1 MRWLIFVV
9 LVALFPFVAIAD
21 PILIGMHCQS
31 NYLRAGI
38 TTVSGSFD
46 VYNDGDLLFTVAT
59 GQQADITA
67 VSGKVNIFFSG
78 KNHTGFKK
86 LHFKASGASEFKAQ
100 PAGQKATTRIYKGEL
115 IAFSINGH
123 LQLVNKIDIEDYVAG
138 VIEAESGSGQ
148 LAEYYKVQA
157 VISRTYA
164 LNNRTR
170 HMADGYEICDA
181 THCQVYHGKP
191 RHEPLA
197 EKAAAATASIIVVD
211 HQINLITAAFH
222 SNCGGNTINAEEAWS
237 KPVPYLIGRRD
248 TFCLKMP
255 NHRWEKSIPQEKW
268 QSYLKQKRHSGD
280 LAMTGDGGVIGE
292 CNPLFCHDSTLYI
305 PLRTMRTDLKLRS
318 TKFEVRHKDNEVIFM
333 GRGFGHGVGLCQEG
347 AMHMAQLGYTYED
360 IIHFYY
366 ADVHLIPRHM
376 LWFFK
381 E

>member
-1 MRWLIFVV
+1 MRWWIFF
-9 LVALFPFVAIAD
+9 LFFIGFGLSVHAD

-38 TTVSGSFD
+38 MINTGSYSIYAED
-46 VYNDGDLLFTVAT
+46 KVLFTIEA
-59 GQQADITA
+59 GQNADITA
-67 VSGKVNIFFSG
+67 VSGKVNVFYAG
-78 KNHTGFKK
+78 KNYAGNKK
-86 LHFKASGASEFKAQ
+86 LTFRAEQPSEFKAH
-100 PAGQKATTRIYKGEL
+100 PAGHKASGRIYKGEL

-123 LQLVNKIDIEDYVAG
+123 LQLVNKVDIEDYVSG

-148 LAEYYKVQA
+148 QLEYYKVQA

-170 HMADGYEICDA
+170 HTGDGYEICDA

-191 RHEPLA
+191 RNEPLA
-197 EKAAAATASIIVVD
+197 TKAAAATEDIVIVD

-222 SNCGGNTINAEEAWS
+222 SNCGGKTINAEEAWS
-237 KPVPYLIGRRD
+237 KPVSYLIGRPD
-248 TFCLKMP
+248 SFCVCMP
-255 NHRWEKSIPQEKW
+255 NHKWEKRIPREKW
-268 QSYLKQKRHSGD
+268 HSYIKQKRSSQD
-280 LAMTGDGGVIGE
+280 MASTDGVIIGE
-292 CNPLFCHDSTLYI
+292 CNPLFCQDSTLTI

-318 TKFEVRHKDNEVIFM
+318 TNFTVSHQGEEVVFK

-347 AMHMAQLGYTYED
+347 AMRMAQLGFSYED

-366 ADVHLIPRHM
+366 TDVHLIPRHM
-376 LWFFK
+376 MWFFK

>member
-9 LVALFPFVAIAD
+9 LWYVAPISSWAD

-31 NYLRAGI
+31 SYLRASI
-38 TTVSGSFD
+38 TAVTGSYE
-46 VYNDGDLLFTVAT
+46 VYNDESLLFTIGT
-59 GQQADITA
+59 GQHADITA

-78 KNHTGFKK
+78 KNHSGFKK
-86 LHFKASGASEFKAQ
+86 LQFKAGSPAEFKAQ
-100 PAGQKATTRIYKGEL
+100 PAGQKATNRIYKGEL

-123 LQLVNKIDIEDYVAG
+123 LQLVNKLDIEDYVAG

-148 LAEYYKVQA
+148 LPEYYKVQA

-170 HMADGYEICDA
+170 HIAEGFEICDA

-197 EKAAAATASIIVVD
+197 ARAAEATANIIIVD

-222 SNCGGNTINAEEAWS
+222 SNCGGHTINAEEAWS
-237 KPVPYLIGRRD
+237 KPVPYLIGRPD

-255 NHRWEKSIPQEKW
+255 NHQWQKSIPQEKW

-280 LAMTGDGGVIGE
+280 LAMTGEGGAIGE

-318 TKFEVRHKDNEVIFM
+318 TKFEVSHKGEEVLFM
-333 GRGFGHGVGLCQEG
+333 GKGFGHGVGLCQEG
-347 AMHMAQLGYTYED
+347 AMRMAQLGYSYED

-376 LWFFK
+376 MWFFR